1 MDQDLHLQ
9 GAAAGML
16 QGGGASQAQ
25 GGQQQQRGVQHF
37 REYNQ
42 HGQMVPPSDAAAY
55 SKNSQQQQLQ
65 TELSAAE
72 KEFMDE
78 SLYDQRQLDFLST
91 QVRGLAPIVPTTTTT
106 SGSTTGATYNPSPL
120 SQIATGLATYK
131 GIKGT

>member
-1 MDQDLHLQ
+1 MRQQSVLNDMAGLAAQEQAMTYTDLSALE
-9 GAAAGML
+9 AAGK
-16 QGGGASQAQ
+16 A
-25 GGQQQQRGVQHF
+25 
-37 REYNQ
+37 
-42 HGQMVPPSDAAAY
+42 
-55 SKNSQQQQLQ
+55 QQQQLQ

-78 SLYDQRQLDFLST
+78 QLYDQRQLDFLST

-106 SGSTTGATYNPSPL
+106 SGTTTGATYNPSPL